1 MDTLTKNKLVKISFQ
16 RAAIVMTRRNILP
29 WIVAVLAGSQASAEA
44 VRITTDPFVEKVYE
58 NSEISGTL
66 VVGLS
71 QVAGSLT
78 EELRIS
84 AEVPKG
90 WSNLCLSVTTVDG
103 LYEARNEYVL
113 PEGWSGG
120 EVIFDYPTA
129 HSEKLLGTGADKI
142 GTLVQ
147 RGPCLGQNNDFAL
160 SGWRVSEASKGA
172 LKLYV
177 NAFQAD
183 EVIAYVGNEPEVSCT
198 PLKEGSRAAFDMV
211 CDLLLSKDTQS
222 PVEIELIRIRS
233 GRVEAASP
241 ISLEW

>member
-1 MDTLTKNKLVKISFQ
+1 MQTETIVGQSTLQ
-16 RAAIVMTRRNILP
+16 RAAIFMIRRNILP
-29 WIVAVLAGSQASAEA
+29 SIAVILACSQVSAQG
-44 VRITTDPFVEKVYE
+44 VKISTDPFVEQLFQ

-71 QVAGSLT
+71 QVAGRLT
-78 EELRIS
+78 EDLRIS
-84 AEVPKG
+84 AEVPNG
-90 WSNLCLSVTTVDG
+90 WSSLCLSVTTVDG
-103 LYEARNEYVL
+103 LYEARNEYAL
-113 PEGWSGG
+113 PEGWIGG

-129 HSEKLLGTGADKI
+129 HSEKLLGAGADKI

-147 RGPCLGQNNDFAL
+147 RGPCQGQNTDFAL
-160 SGWRVSEASKGA
+160 SGWRVSEALKGA

-183 EVIAYVGNEPEVSCT
+183 EVLAYVGDGPEVSCT
-198 PLKEGSRAAFDMV
+198 PLEEGSRAAFDMV
-211 CDLLLSKDTQS
+211 CNLIIAEATQS

-233 GRVEAASP
+233 GRVEASSP

>member
-1 MDTLTKNKLVKISFQ
+1 MI
-16 RAAIVMTRRNILP
+16 RRNMLSSF
-29 WIVAVLAGSQASAEA
+29 VVFLACSQASAEG
-44 VRITTDPFVEKVYE
+44 VKISTDPFVEQVYQ

-84 AEVPKG
+84 AQVPKG

-103 LYEARNEYVL
+103 LYEARNEYAL
-113 PEGWSGG
+113 PEGWIGG

-129 HSEKLLGTGADKI
+129 HGEKLLGTGVDKI

-147 RGPCLGQNNDFAL
+147 RGPCQGQNTDFAL

-183 EVIAYVGNEPEVSCT
+183 EVLAYVGDGPEVSCT
-198 PLKEGSRAAFDMV
+198 PLEEGSRAAFDMV
-211 CDLLLSKDTQS
+211 CDLILAEDSKS

>member
-1 MDTLTKNKLVKISFQ
+1 MKIAFE
-16 RAAIVMTRRNILP
+16 RAAIVMIRRNMLP
-29 WIVAVLAGSQASAEA
+29 WIVVVLACSQASAEA
-44 VRITTDPFVEKVYE
+44 VKLTTAPFVEKVYQ

-129 HSEKLLGTGADKI
+129 HSEKLLSTGADKI

-147 RGPCLGQNNDFAL
+147 RGPCQGQNTDFAL

-183 EVIAYVGNEPEVSCT
+183 EVLAYVGDSPEVSCT
-198 PLKEGSRAAFDMV
+198 PLTEGSRAAFDMV
-211 CDLLLSKDTQS
+211 CDLILAEDTQS